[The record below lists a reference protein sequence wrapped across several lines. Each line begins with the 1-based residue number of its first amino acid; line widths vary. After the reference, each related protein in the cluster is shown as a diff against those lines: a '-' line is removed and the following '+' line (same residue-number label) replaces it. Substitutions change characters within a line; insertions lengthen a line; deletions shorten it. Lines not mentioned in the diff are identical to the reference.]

1 MNAKKSNLISAIFFT
16 IVTIVEMFSFRY
28 VLLNM
33 SITNLQLG
41 VMLLLLAIAFPCA
54 MALVMIGRDAPLS
67 DKAKK
72 TLVLGTLLYVIFM
85 LCNWENEIIVTQV
98 CLSMFSTAFAS
109 MDLQGIVP
117 GTVIIVLKTLL
128 LIVATFFAMN
138 AGDKV
143 KAKAADEVQNTV
155 EAEQADAPAE
165 SSEEPQTEDAP
176 EKESESV

>member
-41 VMLLLLAIAFPCA
+41 VILLLLAIAFPCA

-98 CLSMFSTAFAS
+98 CLSMFSNVFTS

-117 GTVIIVLKTLL
+117 CTVIIVLKTVL
-128 LIVATFFAMN
+128 LIAAAFFGMN
-138 AGDKV
+138 AGNKV
-143 KAKAADEVQNTV
+143 EAKAAAEAQNTV
-155 EAEQADAPAE
+155 EAEQANAPAE

>member
-128 LIVATFFAMN
+128 LIVAAFFAMN
-138 AGDKV
+138 VGDKV
-143 KAKAADEVQNTV
+143 KAKAVDEVQNTV
-155 EAEQADAPAE
+155 EAEQTDAPAE

-176 EKESESV
+176 EKESKSV

>member
-41 VMLLLLAIAFPCA
+41 VILLLLAIAFPCA
-54 MALVMIGRDAPLS
+54 MALVMIGRDTPLS

-72 TLVLGTLLYVIFM
+72 TVVLGTLLYVIFM

-98 CLSMFSTAFAS
+98 CLSMFSSVFAS

-117 GTVIIVLKTLL
+117 CTVIIVLKTVL
-128 LIVATFFAMN
+128 LIAAAFFAMN

-143 KAKAADEVQNTV
+143 KAAPVDEVQNAV

>member
-16 IVTIVEMFSFRY
+16 VVTIVEMFSFRY

-138 AGDKV
+138 ACDKV
-143 KAKAADEVQNTV
+143 KAKAVDEVQNTV
-155 EAEQADAPAE
+155 EAEQTDAPAE